1 MSESEGQQNHLYIK
15 MKSGSNNRDTMVC
28 QVILALYPKNIMNIA
43 YYDIISDSSHV

>member
-15 MKSGSNNRDTMVC
+15 MKSNNRDTMVC